1 MKSFDKSEV
10 TEVLGKIKK
19 AIIDKTWSIEINDIV
34 KKKPSFYTI
43 YDVDL
48 ENIKRIINNLEVED
62 FECKIENIIN
72 NQNLQFIYLF
82 KKYETF
88 SDKKVNIYVRLCLL
102 DNSKKLLVSI
112 SEVKFD

>member
-48 ENIKRIINNLEVED
+48 ENIKRIINKN
-62 FECKIENIIN
+62 
-72 NQNLQFIYLF
+72 FI
-82 KKYETF
+82 T
-88 SDKKVNIYVRLCLL
+88 
-102 DNSKKLLVSI
+102 
-112 SEVKFD
+112 